1 MSKYNIEAGT
11 GQHIGDRSEQQD
23 RVTLLVAPKAPGFMM
38 AVIADGMGGKSGGS
52 IAAEQVIRT
61 SNQLFNEFGAKDDVV
76 KLLEEIAKE
85 AHIIIQLS
93 GISSDKEPHSTLVI
107 LIITPNNR
115 AVWAHVGDSRLYRF
129 SGPNCRER
137 TRDHSYVEKLIAEK
151 KIEPNEANN
160 HKHSNVLVNVLGS
173 SKKLPYV
180 TINECNDL
188 QANDAFLLCTDGLWK
203 YFNDQELGAVI
214 SVNTPR
220 IAAEKLVAKARE
232 RGEPH
237 GDNCTLA
244 IVKLVQAKKVE
255 LAYKIEKM

>member
-129 SGPNCRER
+129 SGPNC
-137 TRDHSYVEKLIAEK
+137 
-151 KIEPNEANN
+151 
-160 HKHSNVLVNVLGS
+160 
-173 SKKLPYV
+173 
-180 TINECNDL
+180 
-188 QANDAFLLCTDGLWK
+188 
-203 YFNDQELGAVI
+203 
-214 SVNTPR
+214 
-220 IAAEKLVAKARE
+220 
-232 RGEPH
+232 
-237 GDNCTLA
+237 
-244 IVKLVQAKKVE
+244 
-255 LAYKIEKM
+255 